1 MATVEVNGDIV
12 SSDYQD
18 MYDWFGLEAT
28 SPKKIREA
36 IENKPEGEKL
46 IVQIN
51 SPGGMVSAG
60 QEIYSMLR
68 ERNDVEIQIVGMACS
83 AASIIAMAGPC
94 YMSEPAMMMIHNV
107 SSYADGDYH
116 EMERTAETLKEIN
129 KALANAYVAKTGKD
143 LKEILKMM
151 DSETWI
157 PAKEAI
163 EQGFANGYITR
174 EDMAVNA
181 FGSGLSITKDQ
192 IKAFQ
197 ATKAKERE
205 DKARKDSLINDL
217 YKYGV

>member
-1 MATVEVNGDIV
+1 MAVLTINGDIV
-12 SSDYQD
+12 TNDYGP
-18 MYDWFGLEAT
+18 MYDYYGWDAAW
-28 SPKKIREA
+28 PAKVREA
-36 IENKPEGEKL
+36 IDSKPEGEKL

-51 SPGGMVSAG
+51 SPGGIVTAG

-68 ERNDVEIQIVGMACS
+68 ERNDIEIQITGMACS
-83 AASIIAMAGPC
+83 SASIIAMAGPC

-143 LKEILKMM
+143 LKEVLKMM

-163 EQGFANGYITR
+163 EQGFADGYIPR
-174 EDMAVNA
+174 EDNAVNA
-181 FGSGLSITKDQ
+181 FGFDLRITKEQ
-192 IKAFQ
+192 IKAFED
-197 ATKAKERE
+197 AKSKECN
-205 DKARKDSLINDL
+205 DKAQTKKLLDDL
-217 YKYGV
+217 YLYGV

>member
-1 MATVEVNGDIV
+1 MAVLTVDGDII
-12 SSDYQD
+12 SND
-18 MYDWFGLEAT
+18 MQEIYEWFGISGT
-28 SPKKIREA
+28 SPRKVREA
-36 IENKPEGEKL
+36 LDSKPDGENL
-46 IVQIN
+46 IIQIN
-51 SPGGMVSAG
+51 SPGGLVSAG

-68 ERNDVEIQIVGMACS
+68 ERNDIEIQITGMACS
-83 AASIIAMAGPC
+83 SASIIAMAGPC

-129 KALANAYVAKTGKD
+129 KALANAYVAKTGKE
-143 LKEILKMM
+143 LKEVLKMM

-163 EQGFANGYITR
+163 EQGFADGYITR
-174 EDMAVNA
+174 EDTAVNA

-197 ATKAKERE
+197 EAKAKERE
-205 DKARKDSLINDL
+205 DNERKESLLNDL
-217 YKYGV
+217 YKYGI